1 MGRIFKAI
9 LKFIVITI
17 VVGLIALLLRGIYNF
32 AKKIRGS

>member
-17 VVGLIALLLRGIYNF
+17 IVGLITLLLRGIYNF
-32 AKKIRGS
+32 VKK

>member
-17 VVGLIALLLRGIYNF
+17 IVGLIVLLLQGIYNF
-32 AKKIRGS
+32 AKK

>member
-1 MGRIFKAI
+1 MGKIFKAI

-32 AKKIRGS
+32 AKKVRGS